1 MTTFVQQ
8 MDLAGINWWD
18 KEMSD
23 GQVKFGNSSPMI
35 GDVFPVSAKDEQGL
49 PEPYDVRE
57 VIKLVHPNIATLV
70 GVASQAQVFGGVGIC
85 YYLPVN

>member
-23 GQVKFGNSSPMI
+23 GRVKF
-35 GDVFPVSAKDEQGL
+35 
-49 PEPYDVRE
+49 
-57 VIKLVHPNIATLV
+57 ATLV
-70 GVASQAQVFGGVGIC
+70 V
-85 YYLPVN
+85 L